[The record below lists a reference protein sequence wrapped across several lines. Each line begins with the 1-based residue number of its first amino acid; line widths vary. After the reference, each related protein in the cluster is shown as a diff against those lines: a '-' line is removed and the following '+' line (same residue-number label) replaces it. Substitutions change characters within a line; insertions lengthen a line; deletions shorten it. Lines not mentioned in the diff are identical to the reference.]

1 VPMSPRDRRALI
13 ILGAILGVALV
24 AFFLLKPKSGD
35 EATPSP
41 GVSSPTPA
49 PTTSPTSTPRKTASP
64 PGGPLV
70 GGHDP
75 FSPLINEV
83 PGGGGGPTGGTGG
96 STTTGGGGTSPPPP
110 TSPTGSP
117 TTPTGSPTSPTPH
130 VSPPGSPGPTPSG
143 GTGTQVG
150 GHRVTLLDIFVQGGE
165 RKVQV
170 SVDGKV
176 FVVGAGENFDGN
188 FKVVAIN
195 GSCATFLFGDQQ
207 FILCENPLK

>member
-13 ILGAILGVALV
+13 ILGAILGAALV
-24 AFFLLKPKSGD
+24 AFFLLKPKSGG

-49 PTTSPTSTPRKTASP
+49 PTSSPTSTPRKTASP

-75 FSPLINEV
+75 FSPLINAS
-83 PGGGGGPTGGTGG
+83 GGGGGPTTGGT
-96 STTTGGGGTSPPPP
+96 TSPPPFTSPPVTGTGTP
-110 TSPTGSP
+110 TSSTSTGPS
-117 TTPTGSPTSPTPH
+117 

-143 GTGTQVG
+143 GTGTQMG
-150 GHRVTLLDIFVQGGE
+150 GHRVTLIDIFTQGGT
-165 RKVQV
+165 RKAQV

-176 FVVGAGENFDGN
+176 FVVTAGDTFDGN
-188 FKVVAIN
+188 FKLVAIN